1 MSKTRVSLTVNEDL
15 LKRMDAEADHKGLNR
30 SQMFEEVVRNYIHGQ
45 EIDTA
50 VIFCGGDDLR
60 SLREINGKPV
70 LAHVVERLK
79 KNNISRLILLA
90 GENEEK
96 VRERFSWGEGLEV
109 EYVSE
114 ENPEGTASALKKL
127 EESIGK
133 TFLAVNG
140 HVIADVDVDDML
152 KVHRAEDRTATIAL
166 TTVEDPSNYGAV
178 RLKGRKVLGFE
189 EKPEPGEEPTKL
201 VNAGTYIFE
210 PSIFDELEEK
220 GLDQV
225 FTSLASRD
233 QLSGYI
239 YGGEWTRAD

>member
-50 VIFCGGDDLR
+50 VIFCGGDGLR